1 MATHSF
7 FRREMAPRAGLESA
21 TLRLWPLR
29 QSCNLTTMLTVKSR
43 TLGASFIAI
52 IAVSGIARAQRVEF
66 DPRDLQ
72 GTWANDT
79 ATPLQRPAEFIGR
92 DTFTPEEATKFEES
106 FFDRLLNNL
115 ATDED
120 RALQIDYNDTYA
132 EPKKVDR
139 LRTSLIVDPA
149 NGRLPP
155 AAPEAHRVPARS
167 TDDPETLSIS
177 ERCLEPGSGGLPYLP
192 SGIISP
198 GYQIVQTRDAVM
210 IFTEAMHDARIIR
223 LNGIHLPSAV
233 KRWLGDS
240 VGHWQG
246 DTLVVDTTNFRPETR
261 FQGSGERLHV
271 VERFTRTGRDTIQYR
286 FTVDDPDTWATAW
299 TAEVVFRTL
308 DVRLFESACHEGDHD
323 RELMLRAARVQE
335 QQQTGTASQR

>member
-1 MATHSF
+1 MFGVT
-7 FRREMAPRAGLESA
+7 
-21 TLRLWPLR
+21 
-29 QSCNLTTMLTVKSR
+29 NR
-43 TLGASFIAI
+43 TLGASFVAL
-52 IAVSGIARAQRVEF
+52 IAVSGSARAQRVAF
-66 DPRDLQ
+66 DPHDLQ

-79 ATPLQRPAEFIGR
+79 ATPLQRPAEFAGR
-92 DTFTPEEATKFEES
+92 ETFTPEEAAKYEQS
-106 FFDRLLNNL
+106 FFERLLNSNYKE
-115 ATDED
+115 ED

-139 LRTSLIVDPA
+139 LRTSLIVDPVD
-149 NGRLPP
+149 GRLPP
-155 AAPEAHRVPARS
+155 AAPAARRAPARS

-177 ERCLEPGSGGLPYLP
+177 ERCLEPGAGGLPYLP

-223 LNGIHLPSAV
+223 LNGTHLPSAI

-240 VGHWQG
+240 VGHWEG
-246 DTLVVDTTNFRPETR
+246 ATLVVDTTNFRPETR
-261 FQGSGERLHV
+261 FQGSSERLHV

-299 TAEVVFRTL
+299 TAEVLFRTL
-308 DVRLFESACHEGDHD
+308 DVRLFESACHEGDQD
-323 RELMLRAARVQE
+323 RELILRAARVQE
-335 QQQTGTASQR
+335 QQQSGTGPQR

>member
-1 MATHSF
+1 MFGVTI
-7 FRREMAPRAGLESA
+7 
-21 TLRLWPLR
+21 
-29 QSCNLTTMLTVKSR
+29 R
-43 TLGASFIAI
+43 TLAAFFVALIG
-52 IAVSGIARAQRVEF
+52 VSGIALAQRVEF
-66 DPRDLQ
+66 DPHDLQ

-92 DTFTPEEATKFEES
+92 EKFTPEEAAKFEHG

-149 NGRLPP
+149 DGRLPP
-155 AAPEAHRVPARS
+155 AAPAARRVPARS

-223 LNGIHLPSAV
+223 LNGTHLPPSI

-240 VGHWQG
+240 VGHWEDG
-246 DTLVVDTTNFRPETR
+246 TLVVDTTNFRPETR
-261 FQGSGERLHV
+261 FQGSSEQLHV
-271 VERFTRTGRDTIQYR
+271 VERFTRTGNDTMQYR

-299 TAEVVFRTL
+299 TAEVLFRTL
-308 DVRLFESACHEGDHD
+308 DARLFEAACHEGDQD

-335 QQQTGTASQR
+335 QQQTGTGSHR